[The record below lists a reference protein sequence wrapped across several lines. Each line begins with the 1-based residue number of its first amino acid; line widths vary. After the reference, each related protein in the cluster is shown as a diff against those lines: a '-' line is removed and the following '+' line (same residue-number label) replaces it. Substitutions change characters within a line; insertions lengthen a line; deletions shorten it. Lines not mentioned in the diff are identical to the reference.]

1 MPPEFAIFILITFP
15 DTHGGF
21 HRAFACTT
29 YKKRLW
35 QKTHP
40 HFQNRD
46 VREAQLREMA
56 NALQATG

>member
-1 MPPEFAIFILITFP
+1 MEDFIGLLP
-15 DTHGGF
+15 A
-21 HRAFACTT
+21 RPA
-29 YKKRLW
+29 LW

-56 NALQATG
+56 DALQATGE